1 MANIKEPAEMQTPN
15 TVNTEVQETVQA
27 NTIQSQNGYQSSDT
41 IRRLETWNPEAVKN
55 KMNDIVQ
62 PQQTTDAT
70 QNVAQQNVMSQVQAV
85 QPVQNQS
92 NIAVKIPSDLYDQTV
107 QGYLDEFRKGQ
118 EINDYQAQINAL
130 NAIDQYR
137 TTQGYKPIYTS
148 NVYEL
153 TNQRVQKI
161 KNQIRDYEADMAEAI
176 NSGNE
181 ALAQQ
186 IGQQM
191 EAYKK
196 AVNYG
201 ETVNNSATYLQNI
214 EYKSTYDSVIS
225 GIVNELLTTRFT
237 YDPSDDEALLK
248 AQQYATNSVYESM
261 NAKGILD
268 STMTA
273 QIVAKT
279 ANELIPIYEKMA
291 KEDFYNNLERLQ
303 SMANFVMNLEE
314 TQYSRWLDQVQ
325 VKLDYYEAQ
334 KDEIAYQWDRVN
346 QLGYVDNEASII
358 LGVAPGTMSPSMR
371 EAIDEAE
378 RQANEQYNKLYSDI
392 ALAKAKA
399 EIEAKLYATKKSIDS
414 QYKTTSVSGTSSS
427 GTTIYSGTDTN
438 KKNAIADAYKLGEKT
453 ASQTIGDAIVNS
465 IDKDGNVK
473 DADVKAI
480 LEEAFKG
487 TATSYEE
494 TLTNISNALANEAVE
509 LIGEINEETKD
520 AAIVWLGSLNDKGY
534 FDFVGGDTVINN
546 LTEKFD
552 KGISKTGED
561 LKVKQEFDEIYKA
574 YQNTVQTRIDTVKNI
589 ENEYKNIMGNDTNK
603 TIFNSKPLINV
614 WDSNKY
620 ANDSLEKIV
629 KSWEILLDSI
639 TEKSSDLTA
648 KYGTDNYNKLVEM
661 VSDKEE
667 ELKEML
673 KEKGIDW

>member
-27 NTIQSQNGYQSSDT
+27 NK
-41 IRRLETWNPEAVKN
+41 V
-55 KMNDIVQ
+55 IVQ
-62 PQQTTDAT
+62 PEPENYATSGIPKETTTKPVQTQEPV
-70 QNVAQQNVMSQVQAV
+70 QNVTQPNAIIQAQTV

-92 NIAVKIPSDLYDQTV
+92 NIAVRIPSDLYDQTV
-107 QGYLDEFRKGQ
+107 QGYLDEFKKGQ

-161 KNQIRDYEADMAEAI
+161 KNQIRDYETDIATAI

-181 ALAQQ
+181 GLAQQ

-201 ETVNNSATYLQNI
+201 ETVNNSAQYLQNI

-248 AQQYATNSVYESM
+248 AQEYATNSVYESM

-378 RQANEQYNKLYSDI
+378 RQATEQYNKLYSDI
-392 ALAKAKA
+392 ALAEAKA

-414 QYKTTSVSGTSSS
+414 QYKTGNTSQPSGISSS
-427 GTTIYSGTDTN
+427 NDVTKYSGTDSD
-438 KKNAIADAYKLGEKT
+438 KKKIIKQKYDNGELDEIGTIEEIYANFGSDKVAPMLSEILGMTEKEAQDTYKNGYASNLLGKLSETYGGLTEENRAYYESEIVALADEGY
-453 ASQTIGDAIVNS
+453 
-465 IDKDGNVK
+465 ID
-473 DADVKAI
+473 
-480 LEEAFKG
+480 
-487 TATSYEE
+487 EE
-494 TLTNISNALANEAVE
+494 TVGILDKQIKA
-509 LIGEINEETKD
+509 
-520 AAIVWLGSLNDKGY
+520 SLEFNDVY
-534 FDFVGGDTVINN
+534 NT
-546 LTEKFD
+546 
-552 KGISKTGED
+552 ISK
-561 LKVKQEFDEIYKA
+561 
-574 YQNTVQTRIDTVKNI
+574 
-589 ENEYKNIMGNDTNK
+589 
-603 TIFNSKPLINV
+603 
-614 WDSNKY
+614 
-620 ANDSLEKIV
+620 
-629 KSWEILLDSI
+629 LLDSYITTANESNKKVIRKKIESGVWSKQLEKYEAKKTDLIKTFGQENYKKLIEMI
-639 TEKSSDLTA
+639 TEKEE
-648 KYGTDNYNKLVEM
+648 KLYAIL
-661 VSDKEE
+661 D
-667 ELKEML
+667 
-673 KEKGIDW
+673 EKGVDW

>member
-15 TVNTEVQETVQA
+15 TVNTEVQETVQV
-27 NTIQSQNGYQSSDT
+27 NKIQSQNGYQSADT
-41 IRRLETWNPEAVKN
+41 VRRLETWNPETVKN
-55 KMNDIVQ
+55 KMNDVTQ

-92 NIAVKIPSDLYDQTV
+92 NVAVKIPSDLYNQTV

-118 EINDYQAQINAL
+118 SINDYQAQINAL

-161 KNQIRDYEADMAEAI
+161 KNQIRDYETDMAEAI
-176 NSGNE
+176 NSGDE

-201 ETVNNSATYLQNI
+201 ETVDNSATYLQNI
-214 EYKSTYDSVIS
+214 EYKSTYDSVVS

-248 AQQYATNSVYESM
+248 AQEYATNSVYESM

-392 ALAKAKA
+392 ALAEAKA
-399 EIEAKLYATKKSIDS
+399 EIEAKLYATKKSLDA
-414 QYKTTSVSGTSSS
+414 QYKTT
-427 GTTIYSGTDTN
+427 GTTNSSTTSNGATVYSGTDTD
-438 KKNAIADAYKLGEKT
+438 KKKTIKQKYDSGELDDAGAIE
-453 ASQTIGDAIVNS
+453 
-465 IDKDGNVK
+465 
-473 DADVKAI
+473 
-480 LEEAFKG
+480 
-487 TATSYEE
+487 
-494 TLTNISNALANEAVE
+494 
-509 LIGEINEETKD
+509 
-520 AAIVWLGSLNDKGY
+520 
-534 FDFVGGDTVINN
+534 
-546 LTEKFD
+546 
-552 KGISKTGED
+552 
-561 LKVKQEFDEIYKA
+561 EIYA
-574 YQNTVQTRIDTVKNI
+574 N
-589 ENEYKNIMGNDTNK
+589 
-603 TIFNSKPLINV
+603 F
-614 WDSNKY
+614 DSNKVASVLSDILGMTEKEAQEAY
-620 ANDSLEKIV
+620 QTNYSNKIFDELKNTYGELNEENRANYEAEIVALADEGYLNEDVINMLDKQIKASLEFN
-629 KSWEILLDSI
+629 EIYNTISGLLDDYIKTANESNKKAI
-639 TEKSSDLTA
+639 RKIIESNAWSKQLEKYEEKRAGLVETF
-648 KYGTDNYNKLVEM
+648 GQDNYKKLIDM
-661 VSDKEE
+661 ITQKED
-667 ELKEML
+667 ELYRIL
-673 KEKGIDW
+673 DEKGVDW

>member
-1 MANIKEPAEMQTPN
+1 MAYDYLSAKKITEPAEMQTPN
-15 TVNTEVQETVQA
+15 TVNTEVQQSVQA
-27 NTIQSQNGYQSSDT
+27 NQTPTFDFAKQPSTSQ
-41 IRRLETWNPEAVKN
+41 ETFQTEQTTQP
-55 KMNDIVQ
+55 VQ
-62 PQQTTDAT
+62 TQQTA
-70 QNVAQQNVMSQVQAV
+70 QNVAQQNVMNQVQAV
-85 QPVQNQS
+85 QPIQNQS
-92 NIAVKIPSDLYDQTV
+92 NVAVRIPSDLYDQTV

-161 KNQIRDYEADMAEAI
+161 KNQIRDYETDMAEAI
-176 NSGNE
+176 YSGNE

-201 ETVNNSATYLQNI
+201 ETVDNSATYLQNI

-325 VKLDYYEAQ
+325 IKLDYYEAQ

-371 EAIDEAE
+371 AVIDEAE

-392 ALAKAKA
+392 ALAEAKA
-399 EIEAKLYATKKSIDS
+399 EIEAKLYATKKSIDAQS
-414 QYKTTSVSGTSSS
+414 TSNKGNALGSGSSEVYGS
-427 GTTIYSGTDTN
+427 EWSYTDKKDAILAKFETGEIDEAGAIEEIYANFEPNEIPKALKAIVGMTEKQAQDLLDNNLINDIIESL
-438 KKNAIADAYKLGEKT
+438 KNETGEITEDNIAVFDAYVTKGINDGIYTKEFGGDILAEVDAELMYNQLLNHYIDTINENINFVQNAKKSHVKKASISKQTERIENNQEDIIEK
-453 ASQTIGDAIVNS
+453 IGA
-465 IDKDGNVK
+465 
-473 DADVKAI
+473 
-480 LEEAFKG
+480 ER
-487 TATSYEE
+487 Y
-494 TLTNISNALANEAVE
+494 NAL
-509 LIGEINEETKD
+509 LQ
-520 AAIVWLGSLNDKGY
+520 
-534 FDFVGGDTVINN
+534 
-546 LTEKFD
+546 
-552 KGISKTGED
+552 
-561 LKVKQEFDEIYKA
+561 KVQIA
-574 YQNTVQTRIDTVKNI
+574 
-589 ENEYKNIMGNDTNK
+589 
-603 TIFNSKPLINV
+603 
-614 WDSNKY
+614 
-620 ANDSLEKIV
+620 
-629 KSWEILLDSI
+629 
-639 TEKSSDLTA
+639 
-648 KYGTDNYNKLVEM
+648 
-661 VSDKEE
+661 EE
-667 ELKEML
+667 ELSSAFD
-673 KEKGIDW
+673 EKGLDW

>member
-27 NTIQSQNGYQSSDT
+27 NTIQSQNGYQSADT
-41 IRRLETWNPEAVKN
+41 IRRLETWNPETVKN
-55 KMNDIVQ
+55 KMNDVTQ

-70 QNVAQQNVMSQVQAV
+70 QDVVQQNVMNQVQAV

-92 NIAVKIPSDLYDQTV
+92 NVAVKIPSDLYDQTV

-118 EINDYQAQINAL
+118 AINDYQAQINAL

-161 KNQIRDYEADMAEAI
+161 KNQIRDYETDMAEAI

-201 ETVNNSATYLQNI
+201 ETVNNSATYLENI

-371 EAIDEAE
+371 EAIEEAE
-378 RQANEQYNKLYSDI
+378 RQATEQYNKLYSDI
-392 ALAKAKA
+392 ALAEAKA
-399 EIEAKLYATKKSIDS
+399 EIEAKLYATKKSIDA
-414 QYKTTSVSGTSSS
+414 QYKTIGTTNS
-427 GTTIYSGTDTN
+427 GTTSNGATVYSGTDTD
-438 KKNAIADAYKLGEKT
+438 KKKTIKQKYDSGELDDAGAIE
-453 ASQTIGDAIVNS
+453 
-465 IDKDGNVK
+465 
-473 DADVKAI
+473 
-480 LEEAFKG
+480 
-487 TATSYEE
+487 
-494 TLTNISNALANEAVE
+494 
-509 LIGEINEETKD
+509 
-520 AAIVWLGSLNDKGY
+520 
-534 FDFVGGDTVINN
+534 
-546 LTEKFD
+546 
-552 KGISKTGED
+552 
-561 LKVKQEFDEIYKA
+561 EIYA
-574 YQNTVQTRIDTVKNI
+574 N
-589 ENEYKNIMGNDTNK
+589 
-603 TIFNSKPLINV
+603 F
-614 WDSNKY
+614 DSNKVASVLSDILGMTEKEAQEAY
-620 ANDSLEKIV
+620 KTNYSNKIFDELKNTYGELNKENRANYEAEIVALADEGYLNEDVINMLDKQIKASLEFN
-629 KSWEILLDSI
+629 EIYNTVSGLLDDYIKTANESNKKAI
-639 TEKSSDLTA
+639 RKIIESNAWSKQLEKYEGKRTGLVETF
-648 KYGTDNYNKLVEM
+648 GQDNYKKLIDM
-661 VSDKEE
+661 ITQKED
-667 ELKEML
+667 ELYRIL
-673 KEKGIDW
+673 DEKGVDW

>member
-27 NTIQSQNGYQSSDT
+27 NK
-41 IRRLETWNPEAVKN
+41 VV
-55 KMNDIVQ
+55 VQ
-62 PQQTTDAT
+62 PEPENYATSGMAKESITKPVQTPQT
-70 QNVAQQNVMSQVQAV
+70 QETVQTVTQPEVITQAQTV
-85 QPVQNQS
+85 QPIQNQS
-92 NIAVKIPSDLYDQTV
+92 NVAIRIPSDLYDQTV
-107 QGYLDEFRKGQ
+107 QGYLDEFKKGQ

-137 TTQGYKPIYTS
+137 TAQGYKPIYTA

-153 TNQRVQKI
+153 TNQRIQKI
-161 KNQIRDYEADMAEAI
+161 KNQIRDYEIDMATAI

-248 AQQYATNSVYESM
+248 AQQYATNSIYESM

-279 ANELIPIYEKMA
+279 ANELVPIYEKMA

-314 TQYSRWLDQVQ
+314 TQYSRWLTQVQ

-371 EAIDEAE
+371 EAIEEAE
-378 RQANEQYNKLYSDI
+378 RQANEQYNKLYSDLI
-392 ALAKAKA
+392 LA
-399 EIEAKLYATKKSIDS
+399 EAKEAISNGYKVVQNDGSINVQSYMLRDNS
-414 QYKTTSVSGTSSS
+414 STSKKTTSDGNNVGDSGSEIYGSDWSYTDKKDAILAKVES
-427 GTTIYSGTDTN
+427 GE
-438 KKNAIADAYKLGEKT
+438 LGEAGAVKEIY
-453 ASQTIGDAIVNS
+453 ANF
-465 IDKDGNVK
+465 DGNEIPK
-473 DADVKAI
+473 ALKAI
-480 LEEAFKG
+480 LGKTEKQAK
-487 TATSYEE
+487 
-494 TLTNISNALANEAVE
+494 ALLDEE
-509 LIGEINEETKD
+509 LITEIVTGLKSEAGEITEDNIAVFDAYVNNAYKNGTYTKEFAEDILAEVDAELMYNQLLTHYIDTINEN
-520 AAIVWLGSLNDKGY
+520 IN
-534 FDFVGGDTVINN
+534 FVKNAKKSHV
-546 LTEKFD
+546 K
-552 KGISKTGED
+552 KVAISKQVERIEKNKEELIEKIGAERYNT
-561 LKVKQEFDEIYKA
+561 LLQKVQTAEENLSSAFDEK
-574 YQNTVQTRIDTVKNI
+574 
-589 ENEYKNIMGNDTNK
+589 G
-603 TIFNSKPLINV
+603 
-614 WDSNKY
+614 
-620 ANDSLEKIV
+620 
-629 KSWEILLDSI
+629 LD
-639 TEKSSDLTA
+639 
-648 KYGTDNYNKLVEM
+648 
-661 VSDKEE
+661 
-667 ELKEML
+667 
-673 KEKGIDW
+673 W